1 MNQKRNYLVASALVA
16 MTFCLAPPAT
26 RAQQPPHPRFYQQTW
41 YEAFLKSLNPS
52 NFDYGS
58 WFEQRRQAFL
68 DASVNQPQFWYSL
81 SVTLIA
87 LFVVACLAKRLID
100 VGRKLK
106 AMEVAA
112 ADVYS
117 HDLYS
122 REVTREV
129 TEKYNAH
136 MEQCNRAFETADA
149 GEGRPGWGDSQL
161 DNVRAEL
168 QRVSAQLE
176 ATTQERNKLQEELRQ
191 KSAIVSDLSLRLDA
205 LSRKINANTR
215 PDRDELAP
223 NGKDNGAVVVGHI
236 NRLQEELYA
245 ERQKNKRLKGS

>member
-1 MNQKRNYLVASALVA
+1 MNWKRNHLLASALVA
-16 MTFCLAPPAT
+16 MTFCLASSAT
-26 RAQQPPHPRFYQQTW
+26 GTQQPPHPRFYQQTW
-41 YEAFLKSLNPS
+41 YEAFLKSRNPN
-52 NFDYGS
+52 NFDYGR

-68 DASVNQPQFWYSL
+68 DASVNQPEFWYSL

-87 LFVVACLAKRLID
+87 LFVVACLAKKLID
-100 VGRKLK
+100 AGRKLE

-129 TEKYNAH
+129 IEKYNAH
-136 MEQCNRAFETADA
+136 MEQCNRAFETAEA

-161 DNVRAEL
+161 DSVRAEL
-168 QRVSAQLE
+168 QRVSTQLE
-176 ATTQERNKLQEELRQ
+176 ATAQERNKLQEELRQ

-205 LSRKINANTR
+205 LTRKINANTR
-215 PDRDELAP
+215 PDGDEPAP

>member
-1 MNQKRNYLVASALVA
+1 MNWKRNHLLASALVA
-16 MTFCLAPPAT
+16 MTFCLASSAT
-26 RAQQPPHPRFYQQTW
+26 GTQQPPHPRFYQQTW
-41 YEAFLKSLNPS
+41 YEAFLKSRNPN
-52 NFDYGS
+52 NFDYGR

-68 DASVNQPQFWYSL
+68 DASVNQPEFWYSL

-87 LFVVACLAKRLID
+87 LFVVACLAKKLID
-100 VGRKLK
+100 AGRKLE

-129 TEKYNAH
+129 IEKYNAH
-136 MEQCNRAFETADA
+136 MEQCNRAFETAEA

-161 DNVRAEL
+161 DSVRAEL
-168 QRVSAQLE
+168 QRVGTQLE
-176 ATTQERNKLQEELRQ
+176 ATAQERNKLQEELRQ

-205 LSRKINANTR
+205 LTRKINANTR
-215 PDRDELAP
+215 PDGDEPAP